1 MNKEYITCRRC
12 KVTAEV
18 ILKKDKPYQMRCPS
32 CGAVENYKVAIEQA
46 ARDNVE
52 DLLLSN
58 LNIVKKRRKS
68 TSKFRVGKN

>member
-1 MNKEYITCRRC
+1 MSKEYITCRRC

-18 ILKKDKPYQMRCPS
+18 ILKKDKPYQMRCPR
-32 CGAVENYKVAIEQA
+32 CGTVENYKVAIEEA